1 MKKVHAYLD
10 DISVTRS
17 TMGKHDLNLKRFLDA
32 AHACNLTLKLRST
45 TISVLGYRISQNE
58 VKPDPK
64 RLQPLLN
71 LTPLSAVKELKR
83 ISGLFSYYARWI
95 PTFSLKAG
103 PFMHAQCF
111 PLK

>member
-1 MKKVHAYLD
+1 M
-10 DISVTRS
+10 
-17 TMGKHDLNLKRFLDA
+17 
-32 AHACNLTLKLRST
+32 
-45 TISVLGYRISQNE
+45 LGYRISQNE

-71 LTPLSAVKELKR
+71 LTPLSAMKELKR

-95 PTFSLKAG
+95 PEFSLKAG